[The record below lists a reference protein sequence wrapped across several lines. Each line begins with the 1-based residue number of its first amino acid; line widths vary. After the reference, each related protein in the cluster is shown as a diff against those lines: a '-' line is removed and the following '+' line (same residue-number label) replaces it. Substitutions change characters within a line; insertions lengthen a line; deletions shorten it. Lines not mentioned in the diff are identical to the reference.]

1 MVPELDDEV
10 EVIINPGDIRIDVYR
25 SSGAGGQHVN
35 TTDSA
40 VRITHIPTKIV
51 VTCQNERSQIQNRES
66 AMKVLK
72 AKLFEVELKRKA
84 AEINEIKG
92 ESSEI
97 GWGSQI
103 RSYVFQPY
111 TMIKDHRTGEE
122 SGNISAVMDGAID
135 NFISAFLKYSKNRG
149 EDNE

>member
-1 MVPELDDEV
+1 
-10 EVIINPGDIRIDVYR
+10 
-25 SSGAGGQHVN
+25 
-35 TTDSA
+35 
-40 VRITHIPTKIV
+40 
-51 VTCQNERSQIQNRES
+51 
-66 AMKVLK
+66 MKVLK